1 MPGKV
6 LQTNADR
13 KVEQIRT
20 MPAMK
25 AGKYERRFILRHRLF
40 HGNDSKWIVVGH
52 YGDIEQF
59 SCTALTT

>member
-6 LQTNADR
+6 LRTNAHR

-25 AGKYERRFILRHRLF
+25 AGKYERGFILRHRLF

-52 YGDIEQF
+52 YEDIGQ
-59 SCTALTT
+59 SPCTTLTM